1 VLPHRWHAGSATEL
15 ALAELEAEDGVEVTL
30 PDAYVLTD
38 EGDTYAGLSYGLISS
53 DQNISC
59 PGGASC
65 FR

>member
-1 VLPHRWHAGSATEL
+1 
-15 ALAELEAEDGVEVTL
+15 LAELEAEDGVEVTL